1 MNQFYLYDKVEAGA
15 YNRARL
21 KPDLRLSRGVVI
33 GAGGDFFVFLIAD
46 DHSEVPTF
54 VSSLL

>member
-1 MNQFYLYDKVEAGA
+1 MKQFYLYDKNGAGA

-21 KPDLRLSRGVVI
+21 RPVKGCPGAVI
-33 GAGGDFFVFLIAD
+33 GAESIFLFFLITD

-54 VSSLL
+54 V

>member
-1 MNQFYLYDKVEAGA
+1 MNQFYLYDKGEAGA

-21 KPDLRLSRGVVI
+21 KPGLGVVN
-33 GAGGDFFVFLIAD
+33 GADDSFFEFFITD

-54 VSSLL
+54 VSNLL

>member
-1 MNQFYLYDKVEAGA
+1 MNQFYLYDKGEAGA

-21 KPDLRLSRGVVI
+21 KPGL
-33 GAGGDFFVFLIAD
+33 GAVNGADGSFFEFFITD

-54 VSSLL
+54 VSNLLQESA